1 MTLVLKLITLF
12 VLLATLSS
20 CNTDFGVRECIK
32 KLSDGADI
40 MKICK
45 TIDNRSCF
53 NSYYSMTLCL
63 ANN

>member
-1 MTLVLKLITLF
+1 
-12 VLLATLSS
+12 
-20 CNTDFGVRECIK
+20 
-32 KLSDGADI
+32 